1 MALKIING
9 VKHYPVSENIRFNL
23 ESCHDKL
30 SNMIH
35 DAWEAGD
42 YDKAEQLE
50 KTRDEADQLAF
61 KASYGWLSGPD
72 YGRAKELSAW
82 RTTLRDIACANAGVP
97 NMVG

>member
-9 VKHYPVSENIRFNL
+9 VKYYPVSENIQFNL

-42 YDKAEQLE
+42 HAKVEQLE

-61 KASYGWLSGPD
+61 KASYGWLSGKD
-72 YGRAKELSAW
+72 YGRAKELAAC
-82 RTTLRDIACANAGVP
+82 RTTMRDIACANAGVP